1 MAAKDDL
8 NLGKGNGADDAGKAS
23 GGGKGKLIAI
33 IAVVVVLLGGGA
45 GAAFM
50 LLGSNDEAAA
60 DVAGAEP
67 AAPKEEEREAVYMP
81 LEKFLVNFDHK
92 GGMRYIQ
99 TDIQL
104 MAYAPEVL
112 EKAQRNTPAV
122 RNRLIM
128 LLSDQDFD
136 ALRTVEGKE
145 ALRQDVLSAV
155 NEVLKMSGPDS
166 VQDVYFTS
174 FVLQ

>member
-1 MAAKDDL
+1 MAGKDDL
-8 NLGKGNGADDAGKAS
+8 NLGKGKDAEEAPK

-33 IAVVVVLLGGGA
+33 IAVVVVLLAGGGV
-45 GAAFM
+45 AAWL

-60 DVAGAEP
+60 ETATAEP
-67 AAPKEEEREAVYMP
+67 AAPKVEEREPSYMP

-104 MAYAPEVL
+104 MAYEPEVL
-112 EKAQRNTPAV
+112 ERAQRNMPAV

-128 LLSDQDFD
+128 LFSDQDFE
-136 ALRTVEGKE
+136 ALRTLEGKE
-145 ALRQDVLSAV
+145 ALRKDVLKAV
-155 NEVLKMSGPDS
+155 NESLKMSGPDS